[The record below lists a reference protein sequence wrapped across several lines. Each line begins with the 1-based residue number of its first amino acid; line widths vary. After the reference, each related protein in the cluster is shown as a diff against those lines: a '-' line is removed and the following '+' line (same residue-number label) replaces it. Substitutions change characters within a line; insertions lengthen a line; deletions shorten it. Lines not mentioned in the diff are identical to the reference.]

1 MSVPPSWVES
11 AVVGARGVRR
21 VDYATDVAS
30 NIAPVAGVLS
40 VFYVGMTLVH
50 PLVLGSSLGPALN
63 AIAGASAAVAGLV
76 ALLAWRS
83 GIPREWAHHVM
94 AGLVALTA
102 ANSGAHMVLS
112 NDPQETVSFL
122 LVLVGAGTALLS
134 QRWFIGMVVSVW
146 LVWGLGAVLVGGT
159 ARGWGQ
165 WMLFMLTATVLGAV
179 INMVRRSSIDVAA
192 EAVRSAERA
201 ATEDPVTG
209 LHNRR
214 GLALLGR
221 EIVGVARRSS
231 DAVHCSFLDVDGL
244 KAVND
249 GQGHDAG
256 DRVIEAVAKA
266 IKETSRSTDVVA
278 RWGGDEFV
286 VIGLGAG
293 LPPRDLERRIH
304 NHLAR
309 QQSDDPALAVLRI
322 SVGRAVLEPWDE
334 GGLERLVWSADRDMY
349 VRRATS
355 GRLLPNVFTVDGT
368 FPPSA

>member
-1 MSVPPSWVES
+1 M
-11 AVVGARGVRR
+11 
-21 VDYATDVAS
+21 
-30 NIAPVAGVLS
+30 
-40 VFYVGMTLVH
+40 
-50 PLVLGSSLGPALN
+50 N
-63 AIAGASAAVAGLV
+63 AIAGLSAAIAALV
-76 ALLAWRS
+76 ALLVWRS
-83 GIPREWAHHVM
+83 GLQRQWAHPVM
-94 AGLVALTA
+94 AGLVGLTTFNA
-102 ANSGAHMVLS
+102 GAHMVLS
-112 NDPQETVSFL
+112 SDPQESVSFL

-134 QRWFIGMVVSVW
+134 HQWFFGMVAAIW
-146 LVWGLGAVLVGGT
+146 LSWGLGAVLVGGT
-159 ARGWGQ
+159 ARDWGQ
-165 WMLFMLTATVLGAV
+165 WMLFMLTATVLGIV

-192 EAVRSAERA
+192 EAVRAAERA

-221 EIVGVARRSS
+221 EVVGVARRSS

-249 GQGHDAG
+249 GLGHDAG

-266 IKETSRSTDVVA
+266 IKETSRSTDVLA

-286 VIGLGAG
+286 VIGLGSG

-309 QQSDDPALAVLRI
+309 QQSDDPALAMLRI
-322 SVGRAVLEPWDE
+322 SVGRSLLEPWDE
-334 GGLERLVWSADRDMY
+334 GGLERLVWAADRDMY

-368 FPPSA
+368 FPPSS